1 MKADEETRAAIQLL
15 VERTYQALSVP
26 GHDLAS
32 IFGHEDLSVAGSGQ
46 GELMNGPSEVVPVAA
61 SIAAQRMSWVPE
73 HIQVWRRGD
82 VAWAQIL
89 GYVDRAADAGRDERV
104 PYWTTGVFG
113 HDANGWQWLYWGGSE
128 PQAAPK
134 V

>member
-1 MKADEETRAAIQLL
+1 VEADDETRAEIQLL
-15 VERTYQALSVP
+15 IERTYQALSAP
-26 GHDLAS
+26 GNDLAA
-32 IFGHEDLSVAGSGQ
+32 IFCHEDLAVAGSGQ
-46 GELMNGPSEVVPVAA
+46 GELMRGSSEVVPVAGA
-61 SIAAQRMSWVPE
+61 IAALRMSWVAE

-89 GYVDRAADAGRDERV
+89 GYVQRTAEAGRRERV

-113 HDANGWQWLYWGGSE
+113 HVGNEWQWLYWGGSE
-128 PQAAPK
+128 PRSTPK

>member
-1 MKADEETRAAIQLL
+1 MKADEETWAAIHRL
-15 VERTYQALSVP
+15 VERTYQALSAP
-26 GHDLAS
+26 GQDLAS
-32 IFGHEDLSVAGSGQ
+32 IFNNEDLAVAGSGQ
-46 GELMNGPSEVVPVAA
+46 GELMYGPSEVVPVAA

-73 HIQVWRRGD
+73 EVQVWRRGD

-89 GYVDRAADAGRDERV
+89 GYVQRATDEGSAERV

-113 HDANGWQWLYWGGSE
+113 HGVDGWQWLYWGGSE